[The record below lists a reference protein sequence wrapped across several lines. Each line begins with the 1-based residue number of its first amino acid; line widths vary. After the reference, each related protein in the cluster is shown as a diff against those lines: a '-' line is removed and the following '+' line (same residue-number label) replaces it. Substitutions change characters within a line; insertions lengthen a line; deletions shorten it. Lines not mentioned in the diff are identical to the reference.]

1 MTHREFWINN
11 MKAEQ
16 KSDKTITAYVK
27 DVDDFFACIG
37 KDDIDVSVADINM
50 WKMGLSNLAPAS
62 INRKIA
68 SVKSYFDC
76 LWDNEIIESNP
87 AARIKQVK
95 NPAREQ
101 SYIEYNK
108 ATEMLKHCKNA
119 RDKAIIAI
127 YLTTGIRVSEL
138 INLKLADYL
147 NDSAAII
154 TKGNKQRRI
163 YFNDDCR
170 AIVDEYLKVRKES
183 TYDNLF
189 ISNQGNPMAAHNINS
204 MLKVTARRS
213 GLGENISNHTLRRS
227 AVTEVCARYGIAAAC
242 AWVGHNNITTTQ
254 RYVRTTQNQIAN
266 IAANMSL

>member
-1 MTHREFWINN
+1 MTNKEFWINS
-11 MKAEQ
+11 MRAEQ
-16 KSDKTITAYVK
+16 KSEKTMMAYVK
-27 DVDDFFACIG
+27 DVDNFFSCVG
-37 KDDIDVSVADINM
+37 KEDVDITVADINM
-50 WKMGLSNLAPAS
+50 WKMQLSGLAPAS

-68 SVKSYFDC
+68 AVKNYFDC
-76 LWDNEIIESNP
+76 LFDNEIIEHNP
-87 AARIKQVK
+87 VTRIKQVK

-101 SYIEYNK
+101 SYVEYDK
-108 ATEMLKHCKNA
+108 AKNMLNHCKNA
-119 RDKAIIAI
+119 RDKAIIAV

-138 INLKLADYL
+138 INLKLDDYI
-147 NDSAAII
+147 NDSAVIT

-170 AIVDEYLKVRKES
+170 ACVDEYIKTRKDS
-183 TYDNLF
+183 VYDNLF

-213 GLGENISNHTLRRS
+213 GLNENISNHTLRRS
-227 AVTEVCARYGIAAAC
+227 AVTQVCENYGIAAAC
-242 AWVGHNNITTTQ
+242 AWVGHSNITTTQ